1 MFSFHSPFSTFLY
14 PSPIDYVHF
23 QSVTWSSHTLH
34 LILPS
39 FSIPLSFLWFHSI
52 SFMSTKFVIFHCLL
66 LSCSSSPYNL
76 VTVFEFVFLS
86 FAILFLMP
94 SARSSSWFFVLFW
107 LVRVEFWLVEVWYW
121 CSSFFFALIKIGS
134 VSIVFSKKS
143 RLARTQLSRNAA
155 IESPKVH
162 HLTKSAVGYYSWHV
176 FLVVSVNHIPG
187 VPYVRAVSD
196 CCGTQQKW
204 RGSDVRVCLC
214 YYIANEGIDLRR
226 SPLLFRPRNRCYH
239 TASWITESHP
249 S

>member
-1 MFSFHSPFSTFLY
+1 MSKFVVFHCLHLSCSRRRIILYQCLNSFSFHLRFF
-14 PSPIDYVHF
+14 
-23 QSVTWSSHTLH
+23 
-34 LILPS
+34 
-39 FSIPLSFLWFHSI
+39 
-52 SFMSTKFVIFHCLL
+52 
-66 LSCSSSPYNL
+66 
-76 VTVFEFVFLS
+76 
-86 FAILFLMP
+86 FLMP
-94 SARSSSWFFVLFW
+94 SACSSSWFVVLWFW
-107 LVRVEFWLVEVWYW
+107 LVVVWYW
-121 CSSFFFALIKIGS
+121 CSSSPCALIKIGS
-134 VSIVFSKKS
+134 VSMVFSKTS

-176 FLVVSVNHIPG
+176 FLVVSVIHIPG
-187 VPYVRAVSD
+187 IPYVRAVSD

-214 YYIANEGIDLRR
+214 YYIAKEGIDLRR

>member
-1 MFSFHSPFSTFLY
+1 MSKFVVFHCLHLSCSRRRIILYQCLNSFSFHLRFF
-14 PSPIDYVHF
+14 
-23 QSVTWSSHTLH
+23 
-34 LILPS
+34 
-39 FSIPLSFLWFHSI
+39 
-52 SFMSTKFVIFHCLL
+52 
-66 LSCSSSPYNL
+66 
-76 VTVFEFVFLS
+76 
-86 FAILFLMP
+86 FLMP
-94 SARSSSWFFVLFW
+94 SACSSSWFVVLWFW
-107 LVRVEFWLVEVWYW
+107 LVVVWYW
-121 CSSFFFALIKIGS
+121 CSSSLCAFIKIGS
-134 VSIVFSKKS
+134 VSMVFSKTS

-176 FLVVSVNHIPG
+176 FLVVSVIHIPG
-187 VPYVRAVSD
+187 IPYVRAVSD